1 MIGAPSAGREK
12 RPQKPKAEKK
22 GLAARLFPRADYPP
36 YRSSLKQDLAFAG
49 TGILLGLGAGLLFY
63 RSLTGILLVAPGCAY
78 TLLRLGRRKLLRRRQ
93 DALRRQFRDY
103 LVSVLSFLRAG
114 YALENAMSGAEK
126 EMVIMHGEEG
136 MISREAARMSNQ
148 LKLSRSPEQL
158 LNELGLRT
166 EMPEALQFAKVIR
179 VAKRQG
185 GDYLPVIKSMI
196 RMMDESFALE
206 REIHTLLAGKRLEYF
221 VMCLV
226 PAGMLIYLNLSVP
239 DMSAFLYRDNGALL
253 MSGFLLVYAAAVLLG
268 DRMLEKS
275 YET

>member
-1 MIGAPSAGREK
+1 M
-12 RPQKPKAEKK
+12 
-22 GLAARLFPRADYPP
+22 
-36 YRSSLKQDLAFAG
+36 
-49 TGILLGLGAGLLFY
+49 
-63 RSLTGILLVAPGCAY
+63 LLVAPGCAY
-78 TLLRLGRRKLLRRRQ
+78 TLLRLGRRKLLRKRQ

-103 LVSVLSFLRAG
+103 LVSALSFLRAG

-166 EMPEALQFAKVIR
+166 EMPEAIQFAKVIR

-196 RMMDESFALE
+196 RMMDESFSLE

-239 DMSAFLYRDNGALL
+239 DMSAFLYRDKGALL
-253 MSGFLLVYAAAVLLG
+253 MSGFLLIYGAAVLLG